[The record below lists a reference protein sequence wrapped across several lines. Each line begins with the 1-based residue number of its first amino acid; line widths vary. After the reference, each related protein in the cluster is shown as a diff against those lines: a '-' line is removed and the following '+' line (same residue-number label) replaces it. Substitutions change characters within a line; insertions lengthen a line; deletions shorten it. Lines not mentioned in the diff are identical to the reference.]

1 MIEFIKDIDWSLVL
15 GALTLLTFGP
25 LYLAPVS
32 YDCFINDYGEERGPK
47 LWFRFNL
54 ICGSIFLLSVAGIFI
69 ICLSK

>member
-1 MIEFIKDIDWSLVL
+1 MIDFIKNFNWLWVF
-15 GALTLLTFGP
+15 GALTLLTVGP

-54 ICGSIFLLSVAGIFI
+54 ICGSIFLLSVAAIFI